1 LSLIN
6 WFLFHKEN
14 IMKLY
19 RLFIEALENLN
30 ANKMRSMLTVL
41 GIVIGVAAVI
51 AMLSIGRGA
60 QASITSQIESI
71 GTNLVYV
78 SPGSTNQ
85 NGVRSAS
92 GSAGTLT
99 LDDAAA
105 LEDIPNVEAVA
116 SVTDSFVQ
124 VVYQGQNTNT
134 RLMGVTPGYETV
146 SSLTLVDGE
155 FISDSEQ
162 SARSLVVVLGNSV
175 AETLFGG
182 TSGAVGQKVRLNGQS
197 YKVIGVLASKGGTGF
212 MNQDDQVF
220 VPLSTALYRLVGSSR
235 YRGSSVISQITVKAS
250 SANTVDQVVADVTA
264 TMRERHGT
272 IEGVDDFT
280 VTSQQDTLDAATQV
294 ADTLTIFLGGIAGIS
309 LAVGGIGIMNI
320 MLTTVTERT
329 HEIGL
334 RKAVGAKRQDILLQ
348 FLVESMV
355 LSLLGGLIGAALG
368 WTIASLMG
376 QVQFSGS
383 TITPVVS
390 MDSVL
395 LATLFSMAVG
405 LFFGIYPA
413 TRAARLQPVEALRYE

>member
-1 LSLIN
+1 
-6 WFLFHKEN
+6 
-14 IMKLY
+14 MKFY
-19 RLFIEALENLN
+19 RLLLEALDSLS
-30 ANKMRSMLTVL
+30 ANKLRSMLTVL

-60 QASITSQIESI
+60 QASITSRIESM

-78 SPGSTNQ
+78 SPGSTSQ
-85 NGVRSAS
+85 GGVQSAA

-99 LDDAAA
+99 LDDADALAA
-105 LEDIPNVEAVA
+105 LPNVEAVA
-116 SVTDSFVQ
+116 SVTNSFVQ

-134 RLMGVTPGYETV
+134 RLTGVTPGYETV
-146 SSLTLVDGE
+146 SSLTLEDGE
-155 FISDSEQ
+155 FINESQ
-162 SARSLVVVLGNSV
+162 QNARSLVVVLGSSV

-182 TSGAVGQKVRLNGQS
+182 TGGVVGQKVRLNGQP
-197 YKVIGVLASKGGTGF
+197 YEVIGVLASKGSTGF

-220 VPLSTALYRLVGSSR
+220 IPLSTALYRLVGGAR
-235 YRGSSVISQITVKAS
+235 FRGSTVISQITVKA
-250 SANTVDQVVADVTA
+250 ANATVVDQVVADVTSL
-264 TMRERHGT
+264 MREQHET
-272 IEGVDDFT
+272 IEGGDDFT
-280 VTSQQDTLDAATQV
+280 VTSQESTLDAATEV

-309 LAVGGIGIMNI
+309 LLVGGIGIMNI

-334 RKAVGAKRQDILLQ
+334 RKAVGARRQDILLQ

-355 LSLLGGLIGAALG
+355 LSLIGGLIGVAFG
-368 WTIASLMG
+368 WGIARLMG
-376 QVQFSGS
+376 QVEFSGS
-383 TITPVVS
+383 TITPVVGL
-390 MDSVL
+390 DSIL